1 MEIQSNKEAQNLPQL
16 IKQPTTYKL
25 NIPKKVEEKIR
36 YLCRKFPSLEWS
48 GILFTTHEGH
58 FEDGSLTITCHDIYP
73 MDLGSATFTSF
84 KMDASVASYVAE
96 NMELFDCDMQLVH

>member
-1 MEIQSNKEAQNLPQL
+1 
-16 IKQPTTYKL
+16 
-25 NIPKKVEEKIR
+25 
-36 YLCRKFPSLEWS
+36 
-48 GILFTTHEGH
+48 
-58 FEDGSLTITCHDIYP
+58 